1 MITGYLTENLK
12 LSKRFNGIVVNA
24 GGYRASIYS
33 KSYEFDRLF
42 HDDTKR
48 RGYDQFSLDLIF
60 EHINRHSRQSYKQI
74 KRMIKW
80 GIPSALE
87 VYNQP
92 HKSYKISLELY
103 KNGKMYEK
111 LNFIADGVTVAS
123 NPFTTFLFELI
134 NFIRYTMDG
143 SKYIVYSYTTWRVDS
158 EKARNFA
165 EVSEF
170 DLEADQSEYW
180 YTITYP
186 FDVEL
191 ATFIKVAG
199 DKSII
204 YQTKWN
210 GNSSGRCKAFM
221 GNFKAADNE
230 AFNSI
235 PHKRYD
241 LVIYN
246 NNELMVYDPYDRSSY
261 NKVYELSLV
270 SVDEVIKFKL
280 AEHAQEHRLS
290 L

>member
-1 MITGYLTENLK
+1 MITGHLVDNLK

-48 RGYDQFSLDLIF
+48 RGYDQFSLDLVFGRISL
-60 EHINRHSRQSYKQI
+60 HSHQSYKQI

-92 HKSYKISLELY
+92 HESYEISLELY
-103 KNGKMYEK
+103 KNGKMYER
-111 LNFIADGVTVAS
+111 LNFIADGVTIAS

-143 SKYIVYSYTTWRVDS
+143 SKYIVYSYTTWRVGP
-158 EKARNFA
+158 EKARGFA

-170 DLEADQSEYW
+170 DLEADQTEYW
-180 YTITYP
+180 YTITSP
-186 FDVEL
+186 FDVDM
-191 ATFIKVAG
+191 ATFIKAAG
-199 DKSII
+199 EKSII

-210 GNSSGRCKAFM
+210 GNSSGICRAFF
-221 GNFKAADNE
+221 GSFKSADNE
-230 AFNSI
+230 IFKGI
-235 PHKRYD
+235 PHNRYD
-241 LVIYN
+241 MIIYN
-246 NNELMVYDPYDRSSY
+246 NNELMVYDPYDVASNY
-261 NKVYELSLV
+261 KTYELSLI
-270 SVDEVIKFKL
+270 SVDEAIKFKT
-280 AEHAQEHRLS
+280 AELTQRYS
-290 L
+290 Y

>member
-1 MITGYLTENLK
+1 MITGHLVDNLK
-12 LSKRFNGIVVNA
+12 LSKRFNGIVVCA

-80 GIPSALE
+80 GIPNALE

-92 HKSYKISLELY
+92 HEKKQKISLELY
-103 KNGKMYEK
+103 RNGKMYER
-111 LNFIADGVTVAS
+111 LIFIANGITIAS

-143 SKYIVYSYTTWRVDS
+143 SKYIVYSYTTMRVDS

-170 DLEADQSEYW
+170 DLEADQTEYW
-180 YTITYP
+180 YTITSP

-191 ATFIKVAG
+191 ATFIKAAG
-199 DKSII
+199 EKSII

-210 GNSSGRCKAFM
+210 GNSSGICRAFF
-221 GNFKAADNE
+221 GSFKSADNE
-230 AFNSI
+230 IFKSI

-241 LVIYN
+241 LIIYN
-246 NNELMVYDPYDRSSY
+246 NNELMVYDPYDVTLNY
-261 NKVYELSLV
+261 KTYELSLI
-270 SVDEVIKFKL
+270 SVDEAIKFKT
-280 AEHAQEHRLS
+280 AELTQRYS
-290 L
+290 Y

>member
-1 MITGYLTENLK
+1 MITGYLTDNLK
-12 LSKRFNGIVVNA
+12 LSKRFNGIVVCT

-92 HKSYKISLELY
+92 HESYEISLELY
-103 KNGKMYEK
+103 KNGKMYER
-111 LNFIADGVTVAS
+111 LNFIADGVTMAS

-143 SKYIVYSYTTWRVDS
+143 SKYIVYNYTTMRVDS
-158 EKARNFA
+158 EKSRNFA

-170 DLEADQSEYW
+170 DLEADQTEYW
-180 YTITYP
+180 YTITSP

-191 ATFIKVAG
+191 ATFIKAAG
-199 DKSII
+199 EKSII

-210 GNSSGRCKAFM
+210 GNSSGICRAFF
-221 GNFKAADNE
+221 GSFKSADNE
-230 AFNSI
+230 IFKSI

-241 LVIYN
+241 LIIYN
-246 NNELMVYDPYDRSSY
+246 NNELMVYDPYDVTLNY
-261 NKVYELSLV
+261 KTYELSLI
-270 SVDEVIKFKL
+270 SVDEAIKFKT
-280 AEHAQEHRLS
+280 AELTQRYS
-290 L
+290 Y

>member
-1 MITGYLTENLK
+1 MITGHLVDNLK

-48 RGYDQFSLDLIF
+48 RGYDQFSLDLVFGRISL
-60 EHINRHSRQSYKQI
+60 HSHQSYKQI

-92 HKSYKISLELY
+92 HESYEISLELY
-103 KNGKMYEK
+103 KNGKMYER

-143 SKYIVYSYTTWRVDS
+143 SKYIVYSYTTWRVGP
-158 EKARNFA
+158 EKARGFA

-170 DLEADQSEYW
+170 DLEADQTEYW
-180 YTITYP
+180 YTITSP

-210 GNSSGRCKAFM
+210 GNSSGICRAFF
-221 GNFKAADNE
+221 GSFKSADNE
-230 AFNSI
+230 IFKGI
-235 PHKRYD
+235 PHNRYD
-241 LVIYN
+241 LIIYN
-246 NNELMVYDPYDRSSY
+246 NNELMVYDPYDVASNY
-261 NKVYELSLV
+261 KTYELSLI
-270 SVDEVIKFKL
+270 SVDEAIKFKT
-280 AEHAQEHRLS
+280 AELTQRYS
-290 L
+290 Y

>member
-1 MITGYLTENLK
+1 MITGHLVDNLK
-12 LSKRFNGIVVNA
+12 LSKRFNGIVVCA

-42 HDDTKR
+42 NDDTKR

-60 EHINRHSRQSYKQI
+60 GKISLHSRQSYKQI

-92 HKSYKISLELY
+92 HESYEISLELY
-103 KNGKMYEK
+103 KNGKMYER

-143 SKYIVYSYTTWRVDS
+143 SKYIVYSYTTWRVGP
-158 EKARNFA
+158 EKARGFA

-170 DLEADQSEYW
+170 DLEADQTEYW
-180 YTITYP
+180 YTITSP

-191 ATFIKVAG
+191 ATFIKAAG
-199 DKSII
+199 EKSII

-210 GNSSGRCKAFM
+210 GNSSGICRAFF
-221 GNFKAADNE
+221 GSFKSADNE
-230 AFNSI
+230 IFKGI
-235 PHKRYD
+235 PHNRYD
-241 LVIYN
+241 LIIYN
-246 NNELMVYDPYDRSSY
+246 NNELMVYDPYDVASNY
-261 NKVYELSLV
+261 KTYELSLI
-270 SVDEVIKFKL
+270 SVDEAIKFKT
-280 AEHAQEHRLS
+280 AELTQRYS
-290 L
+290 Y

>member
-1 MITGYLTENLK
+1 MITGHLVDNLK

-48 RGYDQFSLDLIF
+48 RGYDQLSIDLVL
-60 EHINRHSRQSYKQI
+60 ERINRHSRQSYKQI

-80 GIPSALE
+80 GIPNALE
-87 VYNQP
+87 VYNWP
-92 HKSYKISLELY
+92 HKSHKIGLELY
-103 KNGKMYEK
+103 INGKMYER
-111 LNFIADGVTVAS
+111 LNFIADGVTIAS

-143 SKYIVYSYTTWRVDS
+143 SKYIVYSYTTMRVDS

-165 EVSEF
+165 EVSKF

-204 YQTKWN
+204 YQTRWN

-230 AFNSI
+230 VFNSI

-246 NNELMVYDPYDRSSY
+246 NNELMVYDPYDVASNY
-261 NKVYELSLV
+261 KTYELSLI
-270 SVDEVIKFKL
+270 SVDEAIKFKT
-280 AEHAQEHRLS
+280 AELTQRYS
-290 L
+290 Y

>member
-12 LSKRFNGIVVNA
+12 LSKRFNGIVVCA

-60 EHINRHSRQSYKQI
+60 ERINRHSRQSYKQI

-92 HKSYKISLELY
+92 HESYEISLELY
-103 KNGKMYEK
+103 RNGKMYER
-111 LNFIADGVTVAS
+111 LIFIANGITIAS

-143 SKYIVYSYTTWRVDS
+143 SKYIVYNYTTMRVDS

-170 DLEADQSEYW
+170 DLEADQTEYW
-180 YTITYP
+180 YTITSP

-191 ATFIKVAG
+191 ATFIKAAG
-199 DKSII
+199 EKSII

-210 GNSSGRCKAFM
+210 GNSSGICRAFF
-221 GNFKAADNE
+221 GSFKSADNE
-230 AFNSI
+230 IFKGI
-235 PHKRYD
+235 PHNRYD
-241 LVIYN
+241 LIIYN
-246 NNELMVYDPYDRSSY
+246 NNELMVYDPCGANSNY
-261 NKVYELSLV
+261 KTYELSLI
-270 SVDEVIKFKL
+270 SVDEAIKFKT
-280 AEHAQEHRLS
+280 AELTQRYAY
-290 L
+290 